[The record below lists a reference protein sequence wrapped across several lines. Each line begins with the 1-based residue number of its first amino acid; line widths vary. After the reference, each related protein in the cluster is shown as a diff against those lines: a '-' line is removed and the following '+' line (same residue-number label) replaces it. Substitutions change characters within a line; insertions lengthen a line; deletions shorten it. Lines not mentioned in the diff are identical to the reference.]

1 MTSLCLNNKDVYF
14 VEPTKM
20 QFYNACVLSTLT
32 YSAECWTLK
41 DSDMKRLDA
50 FDMRCQRKILKIKW
64 SDFIRNK
71 DIRAKTKQP
80 QLSSIIR
87 QRRLQWFGHLQRMDV
102 NRLPLKMYRWM
113 PTHGKRKPGRPRT
126 TWRDVITRD
135 LDTLLTGWSLEEA
148 EVAARDRKN
157 WKLFLRQAASAG
169 MHDAVWVSEWV
180 RLKNEV

>member
-1 MTSLCLNNKDVYF
+1 
-14 VEPTKM
+14 
-20 QFYNACVLSTLT
+20 
-32 YSAECWTLK
+32 
-41 DSDMKRLDA
+41 
-50 FDMRCQRKILKIKW
+50 
-64 SDFIRNK
+64 
-71 DIRAKTKQP
+71 
-80 QLSSIIR
+80 
-87 QRRLQWFGHLQRMDV
+87 MDV

-169 MHDAVWVSEWV
+169 MHDAV
-180 RLKNEV
+180 